1 MSEPDLI
8 VSPVPAAAANPRE
21 TAFPLPADPRFDE
34 HLVALDEGF
43 TPQRA
48 PLAPVHRARS
58 IRVLALALLAV
69 LIVLVLTNAAAAAAW
84 ELSGERYVDEIIRD
98 NL

>member
-1 MSEPDLI
+1 MSEREL
-8 VSPVPAAAANPRE
+8 VTRVTRPAEKLE
-21 TAFPLPADPRFDE
+21 TAFPLPSDPRFDE

-43 TPQRA
+43 A
-48 PLAPVHRARS
+48 PERTGLAPKHRARS
-58 IRVLALALLAV
+58 LRVLALALLAV

-84 ELSGERYVDEIIRD
+84 ELSGGRYVDEIIRE